1 MIILIICLI
10 ILMFCLIDFIYCL
23 VNLIFRLID
32 LIIFA
37 ECVDFVLLISLIVSG
52 LVKIQ
57 NLAGLVFSTPPNTRI
72 FEK

>member
-1 MIILIICLI
+1 
-10 ILMFCLIDFIYCL
+10 MFCLIDFIYCL
-23 VNLIFRLID
+23 VILMFRLID

-37 ECVDFVLLISLIVSG
+37 ECVDFVLLIILIVSG